1 MKKMFDNRDLELRR
15 MREAQE
21 DELKLKYGDRYTR
34 MQKKRE
40 HNYIIGTLIL
50 IVLCLFGF
58 WIVWNVQRQQVEN
71 LGETIRTSEKVE
83 SEQKQE
89 RESATSTTLD
99 TQQDNYTQETTNEA
113 YYNVSEAPGQET
125 PQQETSQAQE
135 TTKQEPSECA
145 GITGYR
151 YVDGVKYHYHAHDPA
166 NYLWDD
172 QENLHVIEDPQ
183 TQRSSS
189 RESSQEE
196 STKECPANGEHETG
210 TEQEQ
215 CEYCNN

>member
-1 MKKMFDNRDLELRR
+1 MFDNKELELRR

-40 HNYIIGTLIL
+40 RNYIIGTLIL

-58 WIVWNVQRQQVEN
+58 WIVWNVQRQQVKN
-71 LGETIRTSEKVE
+71 LGETIQSSEKVE
-83 SEQKQE
+83 SVQKQE

-113 YYNVSEAPGQET
+113 YYNVSEAPAQET
-125 PQQETSQAQE
+125 SEVQQETSQAQE
-135 TTKQEPSECA
+135 TVQQEAAQCA

-172 QENLHVIEDPQ
+172 NENLHVVEERE
-183 TQRSSS
+183 TYSSS
-189 RESSQEE
+189 ARESSQEE
-196 STKECPANGEHETG
+196 SVKECPVNGEHETG

>member
-1 MKKMFDNRDLELRR
+1 MFDNKDLELRR

-40 HNYIIGTLIL
+40 RNYIIGTLIL

-58 WIVWNVQRQQVEN
+58 WVVWNMQRQQVEN

-83 SEQKQE
+83 SVQKQE

-113 YYNVSEAPGQET
+113 YYNVSEAP
-125 PQQETSQAQE
+125 AQE
-135 TTKQEPSECA
+135 TTEQEPSECA
-145 GITGYR
+145 GIAGYR
-151 YVDGVKYHYHAHDPA
+151 YVGGVKYHYHAHDPA
-166 NYLWDD
+166 DYLWDD
-172 QENLHVIEDPQ
+172 QENLHIVEAPQ

-196 STKECPANGEHETG
+196 SIKDCPVNGEHETG